1 MGGELAERK
10 NQKKSQLFPPPRTM
24 IRRNYAA
31 VDACI
36 HVSRVARFLDG
47 VGRYVAYTYVD
58 ARDGGCEV

>member
-1 MGGELAERK
+1 
-10 NQKKSQLFPPPRTM
+10 M